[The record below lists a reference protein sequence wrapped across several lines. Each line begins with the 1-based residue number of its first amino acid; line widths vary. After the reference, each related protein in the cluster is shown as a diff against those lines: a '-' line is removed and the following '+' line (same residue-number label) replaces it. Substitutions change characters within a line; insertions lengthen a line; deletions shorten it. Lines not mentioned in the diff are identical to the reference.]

1 MNDIL
6 EYIESV
12 KLRDKDKEYLKNP
25 KTIQDKLRYLAINDL
40 NETKIKCADKLL
52 VKDYILE
59 KTGEKLFAKVLYSY
73 DKIDDMTE
81 SDFKSLPNKFVVKGN
96 QGWHMMI
103 VVKDKSKITLNK
115 IKERAKDWHTI
126 INGIDSMEFQY
137 SFIKKKV
144 FIEEYLGDNLI
155 DYRFWCFN
163 GEPRFIAVNTPE
175 GYGMGPLK
183 YYDLRFKELN
193 MVNSSHYQK
202 DLIFNKPNNLNKMID
217 YTKKIAKEHKFV
229 RVDFFN
235 ISGKIYISELTF
247 TPGGYTFHFFNK
259 DTGENM
265 DLEVG
270 KMLHI

>member
-103 VVKDKSKITLNK
+103 VVKDKSKITLDK
-115 IKERAKDWHTI
+115 IKEKAKDWHTKT
-126 INGIDSMEFQY
+126 NGLISHEFQY
-137 SFIKKKV
+137 SFIKPVV
-144 FIEEYLGDNLI
+144 FVEEYLGDNLL

-163 GEPRFIAVNTPE
+163 GVPKFIAVNTPE
-175 GYGMGPLK
+175 GYGIGPQK
-183 YYDLRFKELN
+183 FYDLNFNEADII
-193 MVNSSHYQK
+193 NSAHY
-202 DLIFNKPNNLNKMID
+202 NKNLSFSKPINLEKMIN
-217 YTKKIAKEHKFV
+217 YAKILSSEHKFL
-229 RVDFFN
+229 RLDFFN
-235 ISGKIYISELTF
+235 IGGKIYISEFTF
-247 TPGGYTFHFFNK
+247 TPTGFNFHFLNNNNK
-259 DTGENM
+259 NIDREIG
-265 DLEVG
+265 D
-270 KMLHI
+270 MLLL